1 LQLQNEHVLTAVPF
15 TETPELLIQDFL
27 ATVTEK
33 VLLPLLHVETA
44 HVPSATAPP
53 PAKS

>member
-1 LQLQNEHVLTAVPF
+1 MVIE
-15 TETPELLIQDFL
+15 DFL
-27 ATVTEK
+27 DMVTEM

-44 HVPSATAPP
+44 HVPSVTVLL